1 VETFSDPSTST
12 FIPSIER
19 GVVTALGIP
28 TDDMELLA
36 AEASVPEQA
45 ESHMEQP
52 NRLAATVV

>member
-1 VETFSDPSTST
+1 
-12 FIPSIER
+12 
-19 GVVTALGIP
+19 VTAIGIP